1 MRHFCHWLGKHNLL
15 RSRRLALRVL
25 FESKEVG
32 GDLPSSVGEGELD
45 AADVPVC
52 VVAEYAD
59 KPDIAFLQEVRW
71 QLVSKR

>member
-32 GDLPSSVGEGELD
+32 GDLPSSVREGELD

-59 KPDIAFLQEVRW
+59 NLDIAL
-71 QLVSKR
+71 S